1 MNNVTIGG
9 SGGVNGL
16 FPDAGN
22 CSTAN
27 ETFTVTDGSG
37 NSMTLFDW
45 VSSYTTCE
53 AFGDQAIPTGP
64 VDVTGFVDVFGA
76 GATASAEFVPIS
88 ITAAPEPA
96 SFGFIGAGAWLFWL
110 WFAVNKRFQR

>member
-22 CSTAN
+22 YSTAN

-37 NSMTLFDW
+37 NSMALFDW
-45 VSSYTTCE
+45 VSSYSTCA

-64 VDVTGFVDVFGA
+64 VDLTGFVDVFGT

-88 ITAAPEPA
+88 ITAVPEPA
-96 SFGFIGAGAWLFWL
+96 NLGILGGCALAFVALFRRNA
-110 WFAVNKRFQR
+110 FKR